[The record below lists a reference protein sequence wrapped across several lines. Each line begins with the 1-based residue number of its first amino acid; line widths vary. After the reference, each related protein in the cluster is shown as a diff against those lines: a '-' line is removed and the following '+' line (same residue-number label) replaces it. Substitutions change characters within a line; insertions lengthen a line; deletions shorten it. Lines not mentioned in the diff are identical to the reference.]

1 MGSLTTAGYAKE
13 TAAEYLT
20 RLRADWLAE
29 FGAGTDVSDDSPD
42 GVILRILSQ
51 YLAEQDEAVEA
62 VYQAVDPDSAAGVAL
77 DNLASLLGLDR
88 NAATKSTIA
97 SPGVTLTG
105 TPATNVAA
113 GTRFSVSA
121 TGLQFELDALAVI
134 GGGGT
139 VTAGATAVLTGP
151 TAAAIGALD
160 TIDTPVAGLT
170 SVMNTA
176 EAVIG
181 TDEESD
187 EELRGRRE
195 QSLSATGRSTVDSI
209 YARLADLDGVTSV
222 KVIEN
227 ATDAVVS
234 GQDPHSIQCIVYGGT
249 AQEIVDTIWE
259 SKPAG
264 IATYGTSSGTAT
276 DPSGDTHTVEYT
288 VPSLVTIHI
297 SANITTDSTFPADGT
312 TQVKERILYRL
323 AYGLTESE
331 VEDGTVTT
339 GQGLVGQDV
348 IEGLVIRAIYEVE
361 GVVSHNTSINID
373 SVDPPVSTGN
383 FAISDVQVAS
393 FNIANIDVI

>member
-62 VYQAVDPDSAAGVAL
+62 VYQSIDPDSAGGPPL
-77 DNLASLLGLDR
+77 DNLLSILGLTR

-97 SPGVTLTG
+97 SGGVLLTG
-105 TPATNVAA
+105 TPATVVGA

-121 TGLQFELDALAVI
+121 TGLQFEMLAPATI

-139 VTAGATAVLTGP
+139 ITTGVTAVLTGP

-170 SVMNTA
+170 SVSNTVA
-176 EAVIG
+176 AVVG
-181 TDEESD
+181 TNQESD
-187 EELRGRRE
+187 EEARGRRE
-195 QSLSATGRSTVDSI
+195 ASLSATGRSTVDSI

-227 ATDAVVS
+227 ATDAVVA
-234 GQDPHSIQCIVYGGT
+234 GQDAHSIQCVVYGGT
-249 AQEIVDTIWE
+249 AQEIVDTIWAA
-259 SKPAG
+259 KPAG

-276 DPSGDTHTVEYT
+276 DAAGDTHTVEYT
-288 VPSLVTIHI
+288 VPSLVTVHI
-297 SANITTDSTFPADGT
+297 RVTVTTDSDYPTDGDD
-312 TQVKERILYRL
+312 QVKERILYRL

-331 VEDGTVTT
+331 VEDGTVVT

-348 IEGLVIRAIYEVE
+348 LTGMVTRAVFEVP
-361 GVVSHNTSINID
+361 GVVTCSAPLID
-373 SVDPPVSTGN
+373 TVDPPVTTGN
-383 FAISDVQVAS
+383 LTMTDVQVPDYA
-393 FNIANIDVI
+393 IANMDVL